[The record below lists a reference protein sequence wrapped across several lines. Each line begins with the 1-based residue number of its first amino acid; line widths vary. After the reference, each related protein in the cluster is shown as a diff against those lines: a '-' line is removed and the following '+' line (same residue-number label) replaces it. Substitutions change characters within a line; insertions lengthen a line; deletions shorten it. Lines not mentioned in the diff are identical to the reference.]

1 MSSIV
6 LKRRRHRYEAVLELA
21 PLIDVIFLLLI
32 FFMVS
37 TTFVATKDIPIKLPE
52 SISADAESKLE
63 TLVIT
68 IDTQGGFAV
77 NGSVLSASG
86 ADEIADA
93 LLQRTQNRGMTSV
106 PVRIDGHE
114 NVDYQFVIRAMD
126 ACRKAGF
133 TDIRLSTVKS
143 VN

>member
-1 MSSIV
+1 VNGV
-6 LKRRRHRYEAVLELA
+6 LVKRRRHRYEAVLELT

-37 TTFVATKDIPIKLPE
+37 TSFVVTKEIPIQLPE
-52 SISADAESKLE
+52 SSGAAAESKLE
-63 TLVIT
+63 ALVIG
-68 IDTQGGFAV
+68 IDASGNFSV
-77 NGSVLSASG
+77 NGSVLSATG
-86 ADEIADA
+86 TDEITAA
-93 LLQRTQNRGMTSV
+93 LLLQAQNGVGASV

-114 NVDYQFVIRAMD
+114 SVDYKFVIRAMD

-133 TDIRLSTVKS
+133 TDVRLSTVKS

>member
-1 MSSIV
+1 MNGV
-6 LKRRRHRYEAVLELA
+6 LVKRRRHRYEAVLELT

-37 TTFVATKDIPIKLPE
+37 TSFVVTKEIPIQLPE
-52 SISADAESKLE
+52 SSGATAESKLE
-63 TLVIT
+63 ALVIG
-68 IDTQGGFAV
+68 IDASGNFSV
-77 NGSVLSASG
+77 NGSVLSATG
-86 ADEIADA
+86 TDEITAA
-93 LLQRTQNRGMTSV
+93 LLLQVQNGVAAPV

-114 NVDYQFVIRAMD
+114 SVDYKFVIRAMD

-133 TDIRLSTVKS
+133 TDVRLSTVKS